1 MATKPFSIRL
11 QLYRCAFIL
20 CCKSPDFAV
29 GAPYEGNGAVY
40 IFRGQDNER
49 GFAEEYSQRLY
60 ADDLRTAGELT
71 SFGYSLSGGVDMDD
85 NGYPDLAI
93 GSFQSDKVQLALGA

>member
-1 MATKPFSIRL
+1 MPIGPAPLPDAVATGIDSEFHIGYST
-11 QLYRCAFIL
+11 
-20 CCKSPDFAV
+20 D
-29 GAPYEGNGAVY
+29 Y

-71 SFGYSLSGGVDMDD
+71 SFGYSLSGGGTWPAAAMSTSSRMSCTL
-85 NGYPDLAI
+85 PTAE
-93 GSFQSDKVQLALGA
+93 